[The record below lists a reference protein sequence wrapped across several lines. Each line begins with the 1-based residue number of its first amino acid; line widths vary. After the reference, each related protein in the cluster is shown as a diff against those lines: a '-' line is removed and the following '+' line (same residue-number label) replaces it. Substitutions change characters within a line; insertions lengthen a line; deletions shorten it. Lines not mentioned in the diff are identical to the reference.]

1 MEKKVM
7 LMVSIRTSDWNRDA
21 HPFTS
26 APPFENIPPEA
37 RGLACSSPLWPKTDA
52 FPNSVVTRNISAPKM
67 SIFKNK
73 MYQSA
78 FVKKLAVTTKW
89 TDNTDFSK
97 SVKINAFPHEINL
110 IV

>member
-1 MEKKVM
+1 MGSKVM
-7 LMVSIRTSDWNRDA
+7 LMVSIRTSDWNRDG
-21 HPFTS
+21 HPFMS

-37 RGLACSSPLWPKTDA
+37 RGLEYSSPLWPKTDA

-78 FVKKLAVTTKW
+78 HLL
-89 TDNTDFSK
+89 K
-97 SVKINAFPHEINL
+97 S
-110 IV
+110 

>member
-7 LMVSIRTSDWNRDA
+7 LTVSIRTSDWNGDA
-21 HPFTS
+21 HPFTL

-37 RGLACSSPLWPKTDA
+37 RGLACSSPLWSKIDA

-73 MYQSA
+73 MYQLA
-78 FVKKLAVTTKW
+78 VVKKLVSSDHKM
-89 TDNTDFSK
+89 DRQHGLLLGQF
-97 SVKINAFPHEINL
+97 NASL
-110 IV
+110 M